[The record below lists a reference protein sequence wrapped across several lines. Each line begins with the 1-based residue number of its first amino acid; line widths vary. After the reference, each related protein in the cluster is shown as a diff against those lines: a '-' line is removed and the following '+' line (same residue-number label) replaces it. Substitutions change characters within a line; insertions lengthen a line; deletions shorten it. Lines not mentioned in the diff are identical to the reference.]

1 MIYLVR
7 HGESEANTK
16 KRFCGITDVELTE
29 EGALQAAK
37 AGKKLKNKTINQIFS
52 SPLKR
57 AKYTAEIIADEIGFN
72 KKDIIFENCL
82 TEVNFGI
89 FENLTWEEIVKQYAD
104 ESEGWIE
111 FKHKYKFPKGEGY
124 DDIILRISDFMDNIP
139 DNSLVATHFGV
150 IQAILLY
157 FEIADD
163 ETLWNYHISN
173 CDIIVL
179 QNKKIEGIITS
190 DMSY

>member
-7 HGESEANTK
+7 HGESEANTNM
-16 KRFCGITDVELTE
+16 RFCGITDVDLTE

-163 ETLWNYHISN
+163 KTLWNYHISN